1 MNSQKKLR
9 RIDSQPVR
17 LNHMAMAPE
26 QEEEETIDLG
36 ELFALIKKH
45 ILALILLTV
54 LGAVLAGVGS
64 ALFIPRTYAS
74 SGTLFLTPRVS
85 EGKVDI
91 ESLNSNQKLVNNVV
105 NLLTQDNIMTQVAQD
120 TGLTSAKD
128 VRETLKIENVADTE
142 IITVT
147 STTEDPKLSKAIV
160 EDTIHYFID
169 TMQENLNVKNIE
181 ITNTPK
187 LNYEPVGP
195 SIKKNTVIGAAAGL
209 VIGLGWIFILLI
221 TDKRLKTRDEV
232 EKYIGLPV
240 YAELPDLE
248 GSDKKSK
255 RKKK

>member
-1 MNSQKKLR
+1 MNSAKKLR
-9 RIDSQPVR
+9 RIDNQSAR
-17 LNHMAMAPE
+17 LNTINDRQQ
-26 QEEEETIDLG
+26 QEDEETIDLG
-36 ELFALIKKH
+36 EFFALIKKH
-45 ILALILLTV
+45 ALALILLV
-54 LGAVLAGVGS
+54 AIGAALAGIGS
-64 ALFIPRTYAS
+64 ALFIPKTYAS

-105 NLLTQDNIMTQVAQD
+105 NLLTQDNIMSQVALD
-120 TGLTSAKD
+120 TEMPSAKD
-128 VRETLKIENVADTE
+128 VRDTLKIENIPDTE

-147 STTEDPKLSKAIV
+147 STTTDPKLSKAIV
-160 EDTIHYFID
+160 EDTIHSFID

-187 LNYEPVGP
+187 LDYEPVGP

-209 VIGLGWIFILLI
+209 VLGLGWMFLLLI
-221 TDKRLKTRDEV
+221 TDKRLKTREEV

-248 GSDKKSK
+248 SSGKLNK
-255 RKKK
+255 RKN